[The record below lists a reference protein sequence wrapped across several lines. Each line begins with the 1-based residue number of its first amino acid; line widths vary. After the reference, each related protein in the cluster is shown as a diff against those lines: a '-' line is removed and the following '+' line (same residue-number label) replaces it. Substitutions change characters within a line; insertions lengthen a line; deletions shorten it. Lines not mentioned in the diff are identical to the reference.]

1 MGLLLAL
8 LIQAAQAPTPAP
20 TSAAARPTAVQ
31 DYEIGS
37 EDVLKVTVYGHD
49 DLSLSVV
56 VQSDGTFMF
65 PLIGRVKA
73 ADLTTKELEQKLT
86 VLLGQGYIRNPQVA
100 VNVQEHHSKTV
111 YVVGEVS
118 RPGPYP
124 LSAGRTLVEVL
135 SRAGP
140 MLVGAGSE
148 VVVIRPAVAA
158 TGPVLPPEADAGP
171 EGETT
176 VAGQSEVTRIDIR
189 RLQAGEAAQNVVLQ
203 PGDTVF
209 IPQAPKVFVSGEV
222 RNPGAYSYA
231 PGMTVRQAISL
242 AGGFT
247 EHASSGR
254 LRVVR
259 QSDGKAREI
268 KVKIDDVVK
277 PGDTLVVKES
287 WF

>member
-8 LIQAAQAPTPAP
+8 LFQAAQAPSPAP
-20 TSAAARPTAVQ
+20 APAAGHPAAAGE
-31 DYEIGS
+31 YEIGAQ
-37 EDVLKVTVYGHD
+37 DILKVTVYGHE
-49 DLSLSVV
+49 DLTLAVV
-56 VQSDGTFMF
+56 VQPDGSFTF

-73 ADLTTKELEQKLT
+73 EDLTTKELEQKLG
-86 VLLGQGYIRNPQVA
+86 VLLGQGYIRNPQVT
-100 VNVQEHHSKTV
+100 VSVQEQRSKTV

-118 RPGPYP
+118 RPGTYP
-124 LSAGRTLVEVL
+124 LSEGHTLVEIL

-140 MLVGAGSE
+140 MLPSAGSE
-148 VVVIRPAVAA
+148 VVVIRPRATAA
-158 TGPVLPPEADAGP
+158 GPVLPPEPGP
-171 EGETT
+171 DGSAPSAEQ
-176 VAGQSEVTRIDIR
+176 AEVSRVDIR
-189 RLQAGEAAQNVVLQ
+189 RLQAGELAQNLALR

-209 IPQAPKVFVSGEV
+209 IPQAPRIFVSGEV
-222 RNPGAYSYA
+222 RNPGAYAFA

-247 EHASSGR
+247 EHASAGR

-259 QSDGKAREI
+259 QDDGKPHEI
-268 KVKIDDVVK
+268 KVKIDDAVK

>member
-1 MGLLLAL
+1 MVLLLAL
-8 LIQAAQAPTPAP
+8 LIQATQVPLPAPTPA
-20 TSAAARPTAVQ
+20 TARPAAVQ

-124 LSAGRTLVEVL
+124 LSEGRTLVEVL

-158 TGPVLPPEADAGP
+158 KGPVLPPEADPQGGTA
-171 EGETT
+171 

-189 RLQAGEAAQNVVLQ
+189 RLQAGERAQNVVLQ

-209 IPQAPKVFVSGEV
+209 IPQAPKVYLSGEV
-222 RNPGAYSYA
+222 RNPGAYAYA

-259 QSDGKAREI
+259 QSDGKATEI
-268 KVKIDDVVK
+268 KVKIDDVVQ

>member
-8 LIQAAQAPTPAP
+8 LIQAAQAPAPAP
-20 TSAAARPTAVQ
+20 VPPGSGPAAAA
-31 DYEIGS
+31 DYEIGAK
-37 EDVLKVTVYGHD
+37 DVLKVTVYGHE
-49 DLSLSVV
+49 DLTLAVV
-56 VQSDGTFMF
+56 VQSDGSFIF

-73 ADLTTKELEQKLT
+73 SDMTTKELEQKLG
-86 VLLGQGYIRNPQVA
+86 VLLAQGYIRNPQVT
-100 VNVQEHHSKTV
+100 VSVQEHHSKTV

-118 RPGPYP
+118 RPGTYP
-124 LSAGRTLVEVL
+124 LSEGHTLVEVL

-140 MLVGAGSE
+140 MLPGAGSE
-148 VVVIRPAVAA
+148 VVVIRPRAA
-158 TGPVLPPEADAGP
+158 AGGPVLPPEGGPDGAAPIAEHAD
-171 EGETT
+171 
-176 VAGQSEVTRIDIR
+176 VSRVDIR
-189 RLQAGEAAQNVVLQ
+189 ALQAGDLAQNLALR

-209 IPQAPKVFVSGEV
+209 IPQAPRIFVSGEV
-222 RNPGAYSYA
+222 RNPGAYAFA

-259 QSDGKAREI
+259 QADGKPHEL
-268 KVKIDDVVK
+268 KVKIDDEVK
-277 PGDTLVVKES
+277 PGDTLVIKES

>member
-8 LIQAAQAPTPAP
+8 LIQAVQAPPPAP
-20 TSAAARPTAVQ
+20 AVQ
-31 DYEIGS
+31 ASRPSSLDYEIGAQ
-37 EDVLKVTVYGHD
+37 DVLKVTVYGHE
-49 DLSLSVV
+49 DLSLSLV
-56 VQSDGTFMF
+56 VQSDGTFMY
-65 PLIGRVKA
+65 PLVGRVKA
-73 ADLTTKELEQKLT
+73 ADMTTKELEQKLT
-86 VLLGQGYIRNPQVA
+86 VLLSQGFIRNPQVT

-111 YVVGEVS
+111 YVVGEIS
-118 RPGPYP
+118 RPGTYP
-124 LSAGRTLVEVL
+124 LSEGHTLVEIL

-140 MLVGAGSE
+140 LLPGAGSE
-148 VVVIRPAVAA
+148 VVVIRPERAVQ
-158 TGPVLPPEADAGP
+158 GPLLPPEAAP
-171 EGETT
+171 EGEVA
-176 VAGQSEVTRIDIR
+176 VAGQAEVSRIDMR
-189 RLQAGEAAQNVVLQ
+189 RLQAGELAQNLALR

-209 IPQAPKVFVSGEV
+209 IPQAPKVYVSGEV
-222 RNPGAYSYA
+222 RNPGAYPFA

-247 EHASSGR
+247 EHASAGR

-259 QSDGKAREI
+259 QSEGKSHEL

>member
-1 MGLLLAL
+1 MGLLLVL

-20 TSAAARPTAVQ
+20 TPAAARRTAVP

-37 EDVLKVTVYGHD
+37 EDVLKITVYGHD

-86 VLLGQGYIRNPQVA
+86 VLLSQGFIRNPQVTA
-100 VNVQEHHSKTV
+100 NVQEHRSKTV

-118 RPGPYP
+118 RPGTYP
-124 LSAGRTLVEVL
+124 LSEGRTLVEIL

-158 TGPVLPPEADAGP
+158 EGPVLPPEVTQEREAAGAAP
-171 EGETT
+171 
-176 VAGQSEVTRIDIR
+176 AEVSRIDIR
-189 RLQAGEAAQNVVLQ
+189 RLQAGELAQNLVLR

-222 RNPGAYSYA
+222 RNPGAYPFA

-247 EHASSGR
+247 EHASAGR

-259 QSDGKAREI
+259 QSEGKPREI